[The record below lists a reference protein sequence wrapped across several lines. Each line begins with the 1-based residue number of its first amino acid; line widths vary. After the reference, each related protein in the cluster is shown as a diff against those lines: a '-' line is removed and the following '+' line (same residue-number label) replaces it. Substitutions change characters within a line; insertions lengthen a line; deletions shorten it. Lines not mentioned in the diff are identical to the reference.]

1 MRLFEP
7 AGSTSGAFGAML
19 GAGEVRMFGLSL
31 SKLLFTIFVVIAV
44 WKAFAYVGQL
54 ARAREQANAVRRRP
68 ASPFKAAGGRTIDL
82 VECPRCGAYVDPR
95 EGCHCGRAR
104 A

>member
-1 MRLFEP
+1 
-7 AGSTSGAFGAML
+7 
-19 GAGEVRMFGLSL
+19 MFGLSL
-31 SKLLFTIFVVIAV
+31 SKLLFTIFVVVAV

-68 ASPFKAAGGRTIDL
+68 ASHPKPATGRTIDL

-95 EGCHCGRAR
+95 EGCHCGQAR

>member
-1 MRLFEP
+1 
-7 AGSTSGAFGAML
+7 ML
-19 GAGEVRMFGLSL
+19 GLSL

-44 WKAFAYVGQL
+44 WKAFAYVGRL
-54 ARAREQANAVRRRP
+54 AQERQQADALRRRP
-68 ASPFKAAGGRTIDL
+68 ASRPKARSDRRTIDL
-82 VECPRCGAYVDPR
+82 VECPRCGAYVDPQ